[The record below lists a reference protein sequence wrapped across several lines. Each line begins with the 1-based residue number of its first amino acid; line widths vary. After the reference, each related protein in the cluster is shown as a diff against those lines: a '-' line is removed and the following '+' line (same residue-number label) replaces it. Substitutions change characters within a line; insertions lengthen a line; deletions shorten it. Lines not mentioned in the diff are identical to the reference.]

1 MILILLTLIV
11 PASAYP
17 DYYAVKTDRY
27 NTNTKYKIFTKISEC
42 ARAVYYQSE
51 DSRVLFQD
59 GVWKIGTL
67 TNDFDCNI
75 LSSVVNEEYRTK
87 FIAQRP
93 EHRQWYEMND
103 WNAWIDFE
111 YLYKRAPKTLRGF
124 KLVGGTMVDDKSKED
139 CFKEDWGEKY
149 PNKDIVVAFQDSK
162 CYYDFVDRAQF
173 DYDYYSYHGSATLSV
188 HPAGKYI
195 FI

>member
-1 MILILLTLIV
+1 MILLLLALIV
-11 PASAYP
+11 SATADP
-17 DYYAVKTDRY
+17 DYYAVEIAGEWRKI
-27 NTNTKYKIFTKISEC
+27 KIFTKISEC
-42 ARAVYYQSE
+42 TGAVYYQSG
-51 DSRVLFQD
+51 DKRVMFKD

-93 EHRQWYEMND
+93 EHRQWYKMND
-103 WNAWIDFE
+103 LGAWIAFE
-111 YLYKRAPKTLRGF
+111 YLYKRVQKPLKGF

-162 CYYDFVDRAQF
+162 CYYDFVDRAQLE
-173 DYDYYSYHGSATLSV
+173 YSIRHRSATVFV
-188 HPAGKYI
+188 HPAGKNILEHTYK
-195 FI
+195 